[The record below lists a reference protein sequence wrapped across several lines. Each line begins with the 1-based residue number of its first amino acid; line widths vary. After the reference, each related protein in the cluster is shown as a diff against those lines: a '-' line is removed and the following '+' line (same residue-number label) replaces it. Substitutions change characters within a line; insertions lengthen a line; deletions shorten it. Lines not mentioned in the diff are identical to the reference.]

1 MKLRAFSVLSLAL
14 VLPVAAVIVRADSID
29 IGTAAPFG
37 VLGEAGV
44 TNTGPTVVS
53 GSVAGST
60 GTPAVTGFPPGIVVP
75 TQGVLYTTGVANS
88 GPGTPFGDALAA
100 YNYAA
105 GLSGGISEGSVSLG
119 SGGIGGTQATALS
132 TGVYSF
138 TSPTVLL
145 NGTLFLNAGANNNA
159 SWIFQ
164 IPAALTTA
172 SASSVEVID
181 TGSGPFTGTITWDV
195 GSSATLGSTTSFLGT
210 VISLAGDSL
219 DSGATIGCGRVIS
232 LDASVTL
239 IDNTITTPGATGG
252 CAQTTGS
259 GTGGSGGT
267 IGGGGGGTIA
277 TPEPGEL
284 ALLSVGLA
292 ALAFLAFR
300 KSRARSAVI

>member
-1 MKLRAFSVLSLAL
+1 MKLRRFSLLVLSLLILAFL
-14 VLPVAAVIVRADSID
+14 AASARADTID
-29 IGTAAPFG
+29 IGIASPFG

-44 TNTGPTVVS
+44 TNVGPSVVH

-60 GTPAVTGFPPGIVVP
+60 GTPAITGFPPGSVVAP
-75 TQGVLYTTGVANS
+75 GVLLTAGVANS

-105 GLSGGISEGSVSLG
+105 GLSGISEGTASLG
-119 SGGIGGTQATALS
+119 SGGIGGTLATALP

-138 TSPTVLL
+138 SSTTVLL

-195 GSSATLGSTTSFLGT
+195 GSS
-210 VISLAGDSL
+210 
-219 DSGATIGCGRVIS
+219 
-232 LDASVTL
+232 
-239 IDNTITTPGATGG
+239 
-252 CAQTTGS
+252 
-259 GTGGSGGT
+259 
-267 IGGGGGGTIA
+267 
-277 TPEPGEL
+277 
-284 ALLSVGLA
+284 
-292 ALAFLAFR
+292 
-300 KSRARSAVI
+300 

>member
-1 MKLRAFSVLSLAL
+1 MKLRAISVLSLAL
-14 VLPVAAVIVRADSID
+14 ALPLAAVIVRADSID

-60 GTPAVTGFPPGIVVP
+60 GTPAITGFPPGSVVAP
-75 TQGVLYTTGVANS
+75 GALITTGVANS

-105 GLSGGISEGSVSLG
+105 GLSGISEGTASLG
-119 SGGIGGTQATALS
+119 SGGIGGTLGTALN

-138 TSPTVLL
+138 SSATVLL

-172 SASSVEVID
+172 SASTVEVVD

-259 GTGGSGGT
+259 GPGGSGGT
-267 IGGGGGGTIA
+267 IGGGGGGTVK

-284 ALLSVGLA
+284 ALLSFGLA
-292 ALAFLAFR
+292 ALAFLGLR
-300 KSRARSAVI
+300 KSRARSATI

>member
-14 VLPVAAVIVRADSID
+14 IFPSAAVIVRADSID

-44 TNTGPTVVS
+44 TNTGPTVVF

-60 GTPAVTGFPPGIVVP
+60 GTPAITNFPPGSVVAP
-75 TQGVLYTTGVANS
+75 GVLFPAGVAS
-88 GPGTPFGDALAA
+88 GAGTPFGDALAA

-105 GLSGGISEGSVSLG
+105 GLSGISEGTASLG
-119 SGGIGGTQATALS
+119 SGGIGGSLATALT
-132 TGVYSF
+132 TGVYKFS
-138 TSPTVLL
+138 SATVLL

-172 SASSVEVID
+172 SASRVEVID

-219 DSGATIGCGRVIS
+219 DNAATIGCGRVIS

-239 IDNTITTPGATGG
+239 INNTITTPGASGG
-252 CAQTTGS
+252 CAQS
-259 GTGGSGGT
+259 GGSGGT
-267 IGGGGGGTIA
+267 IGGGGPIT

-284 ALLSVGLA
+284 AMLPFGLA
-292 ALAFLAFR
+292 ALAFLRLR
-300 KSRARSAVI
+300 KSRARSATC

>member
-1 MKLRAFSVLSLAL
+1 MKLREFSILVLVL
-14 VLPVAAVIVRADSID
+14 VLPLSAAIAHADSID

-44 TNTGPTVVS
+44 TNADSTVVF
-53 GSVAGST
+53 GSVAGSI
-60 GTPAVTGFPPGIVVP
+60 GTPSVTGFPPGTVVAP
-75 TQGVLYTTGVANS
+75 GVLSTIGVANS

-100 YNYAA
+100 YNHAA
-105 GLSGGISEGSVSLG
+105 GLSGTSEGTSSLG
-119 SGGIGGTQATALS
+119 AGGVGGTLASALT

-138 TSPTVLL
+138 SSTTVLL
-145 NGTLFLNAGANNNA
+145 NGILFLNAGANNNA

-181 TGSGPFTGTITWDV
+181 TGSGPFTGAITWDV

-219 DSGATIGCGRVIS
+219 DNAASIGCGRVVS

-239 IDNTITTPGATGG
+239 INNVITTPGASGG
-252 CAQTTGS
+252 CAQTAGS
-259 GTGGSGGT
+259 GVGGNGGT
-267 IGGGGGGTIA
+267 IGGPPSPIS
-277 TPEPGEL
+277 TPEPGSL
-284 ALLSVGLA
+284 ALLSFGL
-292 ALAFLAFR
+292 LAMTFLWLR
-300 KSRARSAVI
+300 KSRAGSFSC